1 MACSAIKLKAL
12 LKKFMASI
20 EPSKL
25 DRWRRSFGNDAEL
38 DEVFIVLSVGAG
50 LIATLGLLANSP
62 AVVIGA
68 MVVAPWIMPLRAAA
82 FAVLLGD
89 IPLLTRSLR
98 TLMVGVF
105 ATTALSILLGK
116 LAGLPQFGT
125 EVNARTAPNLLDL
138 GIALVAGGL
147 ATYAKLRSDAVS
159 SLAGTAIA
167 VALVPPICVMGL
179 LLSHSEWEKAINA
192 ALLFATNLL
201 GILTGGLVL
210 MACKDPYFREQLKR
224 SQLGAANFV
233 LTGLLLIPL
242 GSSFINLLSQARQA
256 TTRDLVA
263 QTIEQFLTRETLTFG
278 DQKKVE
284 VERVDI
290 DWNTN
295 PPIVRVI
302 VRVADPARP
311 TFKQVSAVQEE
322 INKRQNI
329 RFRLVV
335 QRNAVDIAGPQEEPN
350 TKTPHTQQLI
360 DSSIQPGEGTTS
372 INDLKP
378 LKGISPFEGLPFL
391 KDKQSFTKENSIDL
405 QSTPEFDAFPQEEPG
420 LSSSSKSDSLQ

>member
-1 MACSAIKLKAL
+1 
-12 LKKFMASI
+12 MASI

-25 DRWRRSFGNDAEL
+25 DRMKRSFGSDAAL

-82 FAVLLGD
+82 FAVLFGD

-98 TLMVGVF
+98 TLMVGVC
-105 ATTALSILLGK
+105 TTTILSIVLGK
-116 LAGLPQFGT
+116 LAGLPQFGS
-125 EVNARTAPNLLDL
+125 EVEARILPNLLDL

-167 VALVPPICVMGL
+167 VALVPPVCVMGL
-179 LLSHSEWEKAINA
+179 LLSHARWEDALGA
-192 ALLFATNLL
+192 GLLFATNLL

-210 MACKDPYFREQLKR
+210 MACRDSYFRQELRR
-224 SQLGAANFV
+224 SHLGAASFA

-242 GSSFINLLSQARQA
+242 GGSFINLLVQAKNEN
-256 TTRDLVA
+256 TRESVEK
-263 QTIEQFLTRETLTFG
+263 TIAKFLTQETLTFG
-278 DQKKVE
+278 DKKKIDIE
-284 VERVDI
+284 KVDI
-290 DWNTN
+290 NWDQN
-295 PPIVRVI
+295 PPVIRVI
-302 VRVADPARP
+302 VRVADPERP

-322 INKRQNI
+322 INKRQDV

-335 QRNAVDIAGPQEEPN
+335 QRTAVDIVGPKEQPN
-350 TKTPHTQQLI
+350 VESPTPKQPINSHTNTQPFNNIKPVDSIRPFKEVPLI
-360 DSSIQPGEGTTS
+360 DQ
-372 INDLKP
+372 
-378 LKGISPFEGLPFL
+378 LPFL
-391 KDKQSFTKENSIDL
+391 DNMQSQKEENNNNVNSTIE
-405 QSTPEFDAFPQEEPG
+405 PEAVKVPELPLGSRTADQTQ
-420 LSSSSKSDSLQ
+420 D

>member
-1 MACSAIKLKAL
+1 
-12 LKKFMASI
+12 MASI

-25 DRWRRSFGNDAEL
+25 DRMKRSFGNDAAL
-38 DEVFIVLSVGAG
+38 DEVFIVLSIGAG

-82 FAVLLGD
+82 FAVLFGD

-98 TLMVGVF
+98 TLLVGVC
-105 ATTALSILLGK
+105 ATTVLSIVLGK
-116 LAGLPQFGT
+116 LAGLPQFGS
-125 EVNARTAPNLLDL
+125 EVAARTSPNLLDL

-167 VALVPPICVMGL
+167 VALVPPVCVMGL
-179 LLSHSEWEKAINA
+179 LLSHAYWEDALGA
-192 ALLFATNLL
+192 GLLFATNLL

-210 MACKDPYFREQLKR
+210 MACRDSYFRQELRR
-224 SQLGAANFV
+224 SHLGAANFA

-242 GSSFINLLSQARQA
+242 GSSFINLLSQARQDN
-256 TTRDLVA
+256 TRDSVEK
-263 QTIEQFLTRETLTFG
+263 TIEQFLTRQTLTFG
-278 DQKKVE
+278 DKKKVD

-290 DWNTN
+290 DWAQN
-295 PPIVRVI
+295 PPVVRVI
-302 VRVADPARP
+302 VRVADPERP

-322 INKRQNI
+322 INKRQGL

-335 QRNAVDIAGPQEEPN
+335 QRTAVDVVGPKEKPN
-350 TKTPHTQQLI
+350 TQTPISKKLI
-360 DSSIQPGEGTTS
+360 DSNTQPFNETEPIDGARTFKEVPTIDNMPFLDNMQPLMNENKNSPNLTSEFEEIKAEEELSLNIQPTGKTL
-372 INDLKP
+372 D
-378 LKGISPFEGLPFL
+378 
-391 KDKQSFTKENSIDL
+391 
-405 QSTPEFDAFPQEEPG
+405 
-420 LSSSSKSDSLQ
+420 